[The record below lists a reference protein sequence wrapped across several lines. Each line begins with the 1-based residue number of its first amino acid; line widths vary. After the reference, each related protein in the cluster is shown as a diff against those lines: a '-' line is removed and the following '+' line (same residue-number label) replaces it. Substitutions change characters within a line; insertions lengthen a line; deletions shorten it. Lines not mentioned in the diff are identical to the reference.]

1 MLISTGD
8 HDDRVVP
15 LHSYKYVAE
24 LQYQAGDIGNVD
36 RPILARVNVNQGHSG
51 GTNTADFI

>member
-1 MLISTGD
+1 MLVSTGD

-24 LQYQAGDIGNVD
+24 MQYRVGKGDMD
-36 RPILARVNVNQGHSG
+36 HPILARVNKDQGHSG
-51 GTNTADFI
+51 GTDTNSMI

>member
-1 MLISTGD
+1 MLVYTGD

-24 LQYQAGDIGNVD
+24 LQYQAGEINSVD
-36 RPILARVNVNQGHSG
+36 RPILVKVNVNQGHSG
-51 GTNTADFI
+51 GTMTKAMI